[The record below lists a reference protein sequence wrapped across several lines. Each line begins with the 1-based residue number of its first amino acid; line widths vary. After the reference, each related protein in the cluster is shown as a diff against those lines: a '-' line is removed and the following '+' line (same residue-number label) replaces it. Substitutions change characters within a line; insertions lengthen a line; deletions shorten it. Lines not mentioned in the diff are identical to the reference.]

1 MTQEK
6 RTSISSI
13 LVAIGMLIMVV
24 MIILP
29 LLPSIVENPRWMEW
43 MRWIFT
49 AGAFTVL
56 IARFIGFNRD
66 ASLRIKHLHGILIF
80 SALLYCASAAMM
92 FIFQG
97 TNNWIAFLLA
107 GLLVQTYASWMIER
121 EEKKDSNQS

>member
-6 RTSISSI
+6 RTSISGI

-24 MIILP
+24 MIFLP
-29 LLPSIVENPRWMEW
+29 LLPSLSEDPTWTER
-43 MRWIFT
+43 MRWAFT

-56 IARFIGFNRD
+56 VGRFIGFKQD
-66 ASLRIKHLHGILIF
+66 ASLRIKHLYAILIF
-80 SALLYCASAAMM
+80 SALLYCASASMM

-107 GLLVQTYASWMIER
+107 GLAVQTYASWMIER
-121 EEKKDSNQS
+121 EEKKDSK